1 MTMEKS
7 QKKNTA
13 KGYFLKDKLLYI
25 ALAILFLVDLLLVY
39 SGETNERFFTK
50 TLLVPMMILIYL
62 KERKSTETGVVKT
75 LNQLFLTGLF
85 FSFLGD
91 VFLLFSWGFL
101 PGLGFFLAAHVC
113 YIFSLKAIAKGGIN
127 YKYLIFISMYYIV
140 LIISLYEYLNE
151 MKIPVMI
158 YGLVISTMLYFS
170 LKTKEK
176 LLIAGALLF
185 VISDSL
191 LSVNLFVK
199 ETAFL
204 SITVMITYVFAQ
216 MLLIKGILKVSKH

>member
-1 MTMEKS
+1 MEKF

-13 KGYFLKDKLLYI
+13 KDCFLRDKILYV
-25 ALAILFLVDLLLVY
+25 ALAILFLVDLFFVY
-39 SGETNERFFTK
+39 SGNTNERFFTK
-50 TLLVPMMILIYL
+50 TLLVPMMVFIYL
-62 KERKSTETGVVKT
+62 KERQSTETAVSKS
-75 LNQLFLTGLF
+75 LNKLFLAGLL
-85 FSFLGD
+85 FSFMGD
-91 VFLLFSWGFL
+91 VFLLFNCGFL

-113 YIFSLKAIAKGGIN
+113 YIFSLKAIGKGGIN
-127 YKYLIFISMYYIV
+127 YKYLIFIAVYYFI
-140 LIISLYEYLNE
+140 LIISLYQYLNE
-151 MKIPVMI
+151 MKTPVMI

-199 ETAFL
+199 ETLFL

-216 MLLIKGILKVSKH
+216 MFLIKGILKVSKH